1 MASKPKYGLRL
12 GESGEWLTNPRR
24 VIAVA
29 SITTPNPRDARTWSN
44 ESSAYSFR
52 SKNPDLKKR
61 GFIVRAIIS
70 EPASV

>member
-1 MASKPKYGLRL
+1 MGSKPKYGLRL
-12 GESGEWLTNPRR
+12 GDKGEWLTNPRR

-29 SITTPNPRDARTWSN
+29 SITTADPKDARTWSN

-61 GFIVRAIIS
+61 GFIVRPIIS